1 MIIEKRVEQK
11 FLRGINSSNL
21 FMIKNK
27 KYMKPLYPERKV
39 YSLYFD
45 TYDLKLFNDSQVK
58 DYDKYKLRFRKYNNS
73 ENVTKEI
80 KFTNETGKYK
90 ITIPTIYK
98 NFTYIENF
106 FYKGNLLKPSLK
118 VEYIRNYFEYKG
130 NRMTVDSEI
139 KFSDPIIEEKSH
151 KLYDIVVYEI
161 KILDKAASNFIS
173 SNPIF
178 SAIKFSKYEEGIKKL
193 YFNNKI

>member
-1 MIIEKRVEQK
+1 
-11 FLRGINSSNL
+11 
-21 FMIKNK
+21 MIKNK

-73 ENVTKEI
+73 ENITKEI

-98 NFTYIENF
+98 NFTDIENF
-106 FYKGNLLKPSLK
+106 FYKGNFLKPLIK

-139 KFSDPIIEEKSH
+139 KFSDPMIEEKSH
-151 KLYDIVVYEI
+151 KLYDLVVYEI
-161 KILDKAASNFIS
+161 KILDKAASNFLS
-173 SNPIF
+173 SNPVF